1 VRAWVDAVR
10 RAPTSTDALSALGES
25 YAARGD
31 ARAEEAFQRAL
42 RASPG
47 NYRYW
52 ANLGLYYADQ
62 RRYEEAVSALRTAAL
77 KNPHDG
83 TVHDYLGQLLQGL
96 GRDDE
101 ARSEFE
107 AAIAAE
113 PAFAQPYINLA
124 ALHLRKGEPER
135 ARPLLATVS
144 RFPSTGE
151 EAETIARLQ
160 RQLP

>member
-1 VRAWVDAVR
+1 M
-10 RAPTSTDALSALGES
+10 
-25 YAARGD
+25 
-31 ARAEEAFQRAL
+31 Q
-42 RASPG
+42 
-47 NYRYW
+47 
-52 ANLGLYYADQ
+52 
-62 RRYEEAVSALRTAAL
+62 ALRTAVA
-77 KNPHDG
+77 KNPREG

-101 ARSEFE
+101 AQAEFE

-124 ALHLRKGEPER
+124 ALHLRKGQPEK
-135 ARPLLATVS
+135 ARPLLATVA

-151 EAETIARLQ
+151 EAEAIARLQ